1 MFPPPGME
9 EKFLTIPGQS
19 CISSTLSVLLN
30 NHFLYHGSY
39 ISWPHP
45 HLTHLNLED
54 GGRRLLQNLC
64 NHRQRH
70 MLSPFRRQKS
80 EQSHHVNT
88 EHCDEQLI
96 LLAGYK

>member
-1 MFPPPGME
+1 ME
-9 EKFLTIPGQS
+9 DKFLKIPGQS
-19 CISSTLSVLLN
+19 CISSTLYVPLN
-30 NHFLYHGSY
+30 DHFLCHGSN
-39 ISWPHP
+39 ISWSHP

-64 NHRQRH
+64 NHWQGH
-70 MLSPFRRQKS
+70 MLSLSRRQKS
-80 EQSHHVNT
+80 EQSHHENFNI